1 MDTRGFC
8 LFDTAIG
15 RCGIAWGPAGITG
28 VQLPEADE
36 GATRRR
42 MAARFPGAPESDPPE
57 PAAVAIERIAALL
70 RGGPDD
76 LRSIPLDYSETAP
89 FARRVYEA
97 LRVVP
102 PGTTTTYGALA
113 AAIGAPGAARAVGR
127 ALGANPFAPVVPCH
141 RVLAAGE
148 RPGGFSASGG
158 VVTKFRMLRIEG
170 ARFRAQAGLFDD

>member
-15 RCGIAWGPAGITG
+15 RCGIAWGPAGLTG

-42 MAARFPGAPESDPPE
+42 MAERFAGATECDPPVQ
-57 PAAVAIERIAALL
+57 AAIAIDRIAALL

-76 LRSIPLDYSETAP
+76 LRSIPLDHSETPA

-97 LRVVP
+97 LRAVP
-102 PGTTTTYGALA
+102 PGATTSYGALS

-141 RVLAAGE
+141 RVLAAGA

-158 VVTKFRMLRIEG
+158 LLTKFRMLRIEG
-170 ARFRAQAGLFDD
+170 VRLRSQPGLFDD